1 MKEKSVA
8 FELQKPPRRLIPT
21 YQLKE
26 MLQLRLGDDTCTSSF
41 GNCDAIHSINVDP
54 LLRSHVTIK
63 RHGLREDDIVK
74 AFVNLVRRKLDDTRQ
89 MKWPPKDKDL
99 LECLENFK
107 PLSCIYNAIIWST
120 NPRKTKN
127 KNGYADA
134 NNPEQAEKIA
144 AITQWREFDF
154 EKKVTDSYGIM
165 FDITSNY
172 RQ

>member
-1 MKEKSVA
+1 
-8 FELQKPPRRLIPT
+8 
-21 YQLKE
+21 
-26 MLQLRLGDDTCTSSF
+26 
-41 GNCDAIHSINVDP
+41 
-54 LLRSHVTIK
+54 
-63 RHGLREDDIVK
+63 
-74 AFVNLVRRKLDDTRQ
+74 

-154 EKKVTDSYGIM
+154 EEKVTDSYGIM